1 MQVCI
6 ISIPPLANIFGVHA
20 LTMRDWGF
28 VLLLSIIPL
37 VVNEIIKLVKKL
49 KGNEDYSSLP
59 FHLPL

>member
-28 VLLLSIIPL
+28 VLLLSIVPL
-37 VVNEIIKLVKKL
+37 VVNEIIKLVKK
-49 KGNEDYSSLP
+49 N
-59 FHLPL
+59 